1 MYADYAYYS
10 SGYLLGKS
18 PAVPETE
25 FLFWEKQA
33 RLVVDDATQG
43 RISKNSTLINNDVKD
58 CTCAITELLYKA
70 DKLNRSGD
78 VPGMLVSYNND
89 GDSGTFDISQSAYTE
104 DGIKRKT
111 AQIIGKYLGKTGLTF
126 AGGICYER

>member
-1 MYADYAYYS
+1 MYADYEYYS

-18 PAVPETE
+18 PAVPEIE
-25 FLFWEKQA
+25 FPFWEKQA

-43 RISKNSTLINNDVKD
+43 RISKNSTLINNEVKD
-58 CTCAITELLYKA
+58 CICAITELLYKA
-70 DKLNRSGD
+70 DKLNMSGEA
-78 VPGMLVSYNND
+78 PGMLVSYNND

-111 AQIIGKYLGKTGLTF
+111 AQIIGQYLGKTGLTF
-126 AGGICYER
+126 AGGIYYER